1 MSAGRSKLVRD
12 VLRLYADYMRL
23 SRQVQGLRDIAR
35 LEFKQHK
42 NLKVKDNLIYIEY
55 LIRRGQHQLT
65 TLRGQGVT
73 SISLSTPK
81 PSQT

>member
-1 MSAGRSKLVRD
+1 MSAGRSKFVRD

-35 LEFKQHK
+35 LEFKQNK
-42 NLKVKDNLIYIEY
+42 NLKVKDNLLYIEY

-65 TLRGQGVT
+65 TLRGQGVQ
-73 SISLSTPK
+73 SISISK
-81 PSQT
+81 PNKS